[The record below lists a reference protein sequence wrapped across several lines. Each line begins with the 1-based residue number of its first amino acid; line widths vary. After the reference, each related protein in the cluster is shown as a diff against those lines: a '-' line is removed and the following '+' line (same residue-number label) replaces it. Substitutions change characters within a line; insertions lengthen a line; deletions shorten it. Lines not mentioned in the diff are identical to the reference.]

1 MINGGLY
8 VVTGEEFSSGRTYP
22 EVIEACIR
30 GGARII
36 QLREKTWPASRI
48 LEVGRYIRSVT
59 LQNKV
64 TFIVNDRVDLALALE
79 ADGIHVGQQDIPV
92 QVVRKLVGP
101 DMIVGASAG
110 TTEEARKAERD
121 GASYIGVGPV
131 FPTETKKDARSPRGL
146 DLLAEIKNS
155 TKLPVYGIGGI
166 KIENAGMVVRAGAD
180 GVAVVSAVVGA
191 DNIEEA
197 ARRFVEEIEKSK

>member
-1 MINGGLY
+1 MIDGGLY
-8 VVTGEEFSSGRTYP
+8 VVTGEEFSAGRTYP

-30 GGARII
+30 GGARVI
-36 QLREKTWPASRI
+36 QLREKNWPAAKI

-59 LQNKV
+59 KQNNV

-79 ADGIHVGQQDIPV
+79 ADGIHVGQQDISV
-92 QVVRKLVGP
+92 EVVRKLVGP

-110 TTEEARKAERD
+110 TPEEARKAERD
-121 GASYIGVGPV
+121 GANYIGVGPV

-146 DLLAEIKNS
+146 DLLAKIKNS
-155 TKLPVYGIGGI
+155 TKLPVFGIGGI
-166 KIENAGMVVRAGAD
+166 KIENAGQVIQAGAD

-191 DNIEEA
+191 VDIAQA
-197 ARRFVEEIEKSK
+197 ARRFVEEIQKSK

>member
-22 EVIEACIR
+22 EVIEACIS
-30 GGARII
+30 GGARVI
-36 QLREKTWPASRI
+36 QLREKTWPASKI

-59 LQNKV
+59 RQNNV
-64 TFIVNDRVDLALALE
+64 TFIVNDRVDLALALG

-101 DMIVGASAG
+101 DMVVGTSAG
-110 TTEEARKAERD
+110 TPEEARKAEKD

-146 DLLAEIKNS
+146 DFLAEIKKS
-155 TKLPVYGIGGI
+155 TNLPVYGIGGI
-166 KIENAGMVVRAGAD
+166 KIENAGSVIRAGAD

-191 DNIEEA
+191 ENIEEA
-197 ARRFVEEIEKSK
+197 ARRFVEEIQKSK